1 MILRQVP
8 NFETKP
14 YEYNGRPQFLKI
26 VHIQL
31 DFKFTH
37 LFFPRVRQKL
47 RNPPACITH
56 QTWGLLRRSIR
67 GTWRVHPIR
76 AIRLSGYPGGRQLA
90 AVFHDAN

>member
-14 YEYNGRPQFLKI
+14 YEYSGRPQFLKI

-37 LFFPRVRQKL
+37 LFFQEL
-47 RNPPACITH
+47 GRNSEILLLALLTKHGVYSEGASVGLGGSITY
-56 QTWGLLRRSIR
+56 G
-67 GTWRVHPIR
+67 
-76 AIRLSGYPGGRQLA
+76 LSGCPDIPGE
-90 AVFHDAN
+90 DS